1 MGPESVQSLQANI
14 PEMSSIIPASL
25 RVLIVDD
32 ERPARDKLKILLTQ
46 EPDVKVISECDNGAA
61 ALTALDELK
70 PDLLL
75 LDIQLPDTDGFSLL
89 KELRSDK
96 LPFVIFTTAY
106 DQYAIKAFEAHA
118 LDYLLKPFDHER
130 LKEALQRARMAIRT
144 QNDRMLTDRLLKIL
158 QGANSSPVARRL
170 LIRAGGRVVFLA
182 YDEIEWIDAAANYVR
197 VNAGKASYMLR
208 SSIGSIAQKLPA
220 EQFVR
225 IHRSTVVNARMIKE
239 LHPCNSGEF
248 IVILRNGKEL
258 SCSRGY
264 RAGLRNLIESTP
276 VL

>member
-1 MGPESVQSLQANI
+1 MDPESVQSWQSNI
-14 PEMSSIIPASL
+14 PEMSSIVPTPL
-25 RVLIVDD
+25 RILIVDD
-32 ERPARDKLKILLTQ
+32 ERPARDKLKILLSQ
-46 EPDVKVISECDNGAA
+46 EPDVKVISECGNGAA
-61 ALTALDELK
+61 ALTALNELR

-75 LDIQLPDTDGFSLL
+75 LDIQLPDIDGFSLL
-89 KELRSDK
+89 KSLRIEQ
-96 LPFVIFTTAY
+96 LPLVIFTTAY
-106 DQYAIKAFEAHA
+106 DQYAIKAFDAHA

-130 LKEALQRARMAIRT
+130 LKEALHRARLAIRT

-158 QGANSSPVARRL
+158 QGANSAPVARRL

-208 SSIGSIAQKLPA
+208 GSIGTIAEKLPA

-248 IVILRNGKEL
+248 IVVLRNGKEL